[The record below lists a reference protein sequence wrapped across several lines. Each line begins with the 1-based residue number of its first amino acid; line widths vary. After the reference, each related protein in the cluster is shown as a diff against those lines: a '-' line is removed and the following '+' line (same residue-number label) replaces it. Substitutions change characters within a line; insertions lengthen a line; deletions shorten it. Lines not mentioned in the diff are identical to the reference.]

1 MTPAPLETEA
11 GGLAEPRSSGLSM
24 LHSVTL
30 ETEADR
36 GRGQRNQFGGRE
48 KKKRA
53 EKGKERREGR
63 QTGRKK

>member
-1 MTPAPLETEA
+1 
-11 GGLAEPRSSGLSM
+11 M

-36 GRGQRNQFGGRE
+36 GRGQRDQFSGGE

-53 EKGKERREGR
+53 EKGKERRGGR
-63 QTGRKK
+63 QSGRKK